1 MSVRDDAP
9 DEAGY
14 GSALRSLWRRDIRD
28 RMRGDSARANA
39 RWGFLTPPRGDA
51 KLVWVHTAA
60 DYASTRIGVE
70 LVRALRDKRQDIRI
84 ALTFERDQPE
94 LLAKLAGLT
103 KVGYGFGPCDRPR
116 AVARVLKRF
125 EPLGILHVGQA
136 PRPRLSAAAH
146 ARRIRTVAV
155 NAPPRGDSR
164 VEVCYPRT
172 ENEAAQWRT
181 ANAANEIAAPA
192 SLLTLVV
199 EAQVD
204 PNFRAVVTGGAD
216 LSLRWLHG
224 VAPAEYDE
232 VLTRWRALTE
242 HVPGILFIG
251 PAQPAALAPLC
262 ARKNLPCV
270 GLAQWPRSALA
281 AGSVVAVDDARWLPA
296 IAASA
301 QTIHLQTADASV
313 FWQALASGAAVS
325 FARAEIVDAHLGRAL
340 QARIVADYAT
350 LFAQWAQA
358 THEPLALR
366 KQGDELRRSFWHERR
381 RAATAVAELLQRVYD
396 W

>member
-1 MSVRDDAP
+1 MSAQDDAP

-51 KLVWVHTAA
+51 KLVWMHTAA
-60 DYASTRIGVE
+60 DSTSTRIGVE
-70 LVRALRDKRQDIRI
+70 LVRALRDKRQDVRI
-84 ALTFERDQPE
+84 ALTFEQDQPE
-94 LLAKLAGLT
+94 LFAKLIGLK
-103 KVGYGFGPCDRPR
+103 KVGYGFGPCDRPH

-125 EPLGILHVGQA
+125 QPLGIVHIGQA

-146 ARRIRTVAV
+146 AQRIHTIAV
-155 NAPPRGDSR
+155 NAPPRADSR

-172 ENEAAQWRT
+172 EYEAAQWRAT
-181 ANAANEIAAPA
+181 NAANEIAAPA
-192 SLLTLVV
+192 HLLTLVV

-232 VLTRWRALTE
+232 VLTRWRALSE
-242 HVPGILFIG
+242 QVPGILFLG
-251 PAQPAALAPLC
+251 PALQAALAPLC
-262 ARKNLPCV
+262 ASKNLHCV
-270 GLAQWPRSALA
+270 SLAQWPRRALA
-281 AGSVVAVDDARWLPA
+281 AGSVVVVDDARWLPA

-301 QTIHLQTADASV
+301 QTTHLRTADAAV
-313 FWQALASGAAVS
+313 FWQALAGGAAVS
-325 FARAEIVDAHLGRAL
+325 FARTEIVDAHLDHAP
-340 QARIVADYAT
+340 QARIVGDYAA
-350 LFAQWAQA
+350 LFTQWAHDA
-358 THEPLALR
+358 HEPLALR
-366 KQGDELRRSFWHERR
+366 EQGDEARRSFWHERR